1 MGILLLIF
9 LIPIYGYVFL
19 TTIKIFWKD
28 YLEYRDVGKYKCYYT
43 IYYRIK
49 GDIGC
54 DSFYAVHERRAK
66 WFLKKKLRGAWHSID
81 KIEKWDPE
89 S

>member
-1 MGILLLIF
+1 MGILFLIF
-9 LIPIYGYVFL
+9 LILIYGMVFL
-19 TTIKIFWKD
+19 FSIQVMWQCHLKI
-28 YLEYRDVGKYKCYYT
+28 RDIGKHKCHYT

-81 KIEKWDPE
+81 KIEKWDPGT
-89 S
+89 